1 MVPEQSEKQPSQT
14 FTAAVSQ
21 KWSGYAACVFACC
34 GTGDAGQRFLGLL
47 KWMQQE

>member
-21 KWSGYAACVFACC
+21 KWSGYAACVFAFC
-34 GTGDAGQRFLGLL
+34 GTGNAGQRREGIVDF
-47 KWMQQE
+47 